1 MLVKFATQVEKTTL
15 TKLKALAKKENKH
28 LQHFVNEALENL
40 LLEYNEN
47 TLREEVL
54 TSSRVIRNQ
63 FRNTFKELAK

>member
-1 MLVKFATQVEKTTL
+1 MLIKFATQVEETTL

-28 LQHFVNEALENL
+28 LQYFVNEALKNL
-40 LLEYNEN
+40 LTEYTEN

-54 TSSRVIRNQ
+54 TSSRTIRNQ